1 MKKFLLSII
10 SFIFLSCSGAYSL
23 QGLAAEAFGPV
34 ITKAAGAV
42 YKTAAEKAVEKAT
55 EIAVEKASEKAAEKV
70 IEKVVEKID
79 EDSEKND
86 EESNDSNEN
95 SEEIIKQ
102 ENWEARL
109 WITKIVFGLE

>member
-10 SFIFLSCSGAYSL
+10 SFVFLSCSGASSL

-42 YKTAAEKAVEKAT
+42 YKKAAEKAVEKAT
-55 EIAVEKASEKAAEKV
+55 EKAAEKV

-79 EDSEKND
+79 EDSEKNE

-102 ENWEARL
+102 EN
-109 WITKIVFGLE
+109 